1 MTCPKCQ
8 STIDAAHKVCPEC
21 GTGLYRNVSGVIRT
35 SAVMISADGED
46 NFYHSVQEVPERLR
60 QQLIES
66 TAGDNSGTI
75 VIADRAG
82 KEQLTQALARRESA
96 RPQLA
101 RPFADL
107 SLSNLAQSGLTQ
119 SGLTQSGSA
128 QSASDQTGL
137 RSDSGSAL
145 QSGIERTALHRL
157 ARLPWIAW
165 AGVFVV
171 LASAIGLSVFFGM
184 RW

>member
-8 STIDAAHKVCPEC
+8 ATIDPANKQCPEC

-46 NFYHSVQEVPERLR
+46 SFYHSVQEVPERLR
-60 QQLIES
+60 KQLLET

-96 RPQLA
+96 RPQPA
-101 RPFADL
+101 RPFTDL
-107 SLSNLAQSGLTQ
+107 SMSGLPT
-119 SGLTQSGSA
+119 SGLPLSGSPETRE
-128 QSASDQTGL
+128 SVLEPASEVTP
-137 RSDSGSAL
+137 R
-145 QSGIERTALHRL
+145 IWVT
-157 ARLPWIAW
+157 RLPWIAW
-165 AGVFVV
+165 AGFVAV
-171 LASAIGLSVFFGM
+171 LASAVALSVFFGT

>member
-1 MTCPKCQ
+1 VTCPKCH
-8 STIDAAHKVCPEC
+8 STIDPAQKLCPEC
-21 GTGLYRNVSGVIRT
+21 GARLYRNISGVIRT

-46 NFYHSVQEVPERLR
+46 RFFHSVQEVPERLR
-60 QQLIES
+60 KRLMDS

-96 RPQLA
+96 RQQAA
-101 RPFADL
+101 RSFADL
-107 SLSNLAQSGLTQ
+107 ALPETQ
-119 SGLTQSGSA
+119 LPPLEPAATEKPSA
-128 QSASDQTGL
+128 
-137 RSDSGSAL
+137 
-145 QSGIERTALHRL
+145 I

-165 AGVFVV
+165 VGFFLV
-171 LASAIGLSVFFGM
+171 LAAAAGISAFFGT

>member
-1 MTCPKCQ
+1 MTCPKCH
-8 STIDAAHKVCPEC
+8 SAIDPAQKLCPEC
-21 GTGLYRNVSGVIRT
+21 GARLYRNISGVIRT

-46 NFYHSVQEVPERLR
+46 RFFHSVQEVPERLR
-60 QQLIES
+60 KRLMDS

-96 RPQLA
+96 RQA
-101 RPFADL
+101 RSSADL
-107 SLSNLAQSGLTQ
+107 SLPETELPPIEASGQEEPSTV
-119 SGLTQSGSA
+119 
-128 QSASDQTGL
+128 
-137 RSDSGSAL
+137 
-145 QSGIERTALHRL
+145 

-165 AGVFVV
+165 VGFFLVLAAAAGV
-171 LASAIGLSVFFGM
+171 SAFFGT

>member
-1 MTCPKCQ
+1 
-8 STIDAAHKVCPEC
+8 
-21 GTGLYRNVSGVIRT
+21 
-35 SAVMISADGED
+35 MISADGED
-46 NFYHSVQEVPERLR
+46 SFYHSVQEVPERLR
-60 QQLIES
+60 KQLIES

-101 RPFADL
+101 RPFTDL
-107 SLSNLAQSGLTQ
+107 SI
-119 SGLTQSGSA
+119 SGLTQSGSSQA
-128 QSASDQTGL
+128 GSNQSGL
-137 RSDSGSAL
+137 RSDSASAL
-145 QSGIERTALHRL
+145 QPGIELTARDRL

-165 AGVFVV
+165 AGVLVV

>member
-8 STIDAAHKVCPEC
+8 ATIDPACKLCPEC

-46 NFYHSVQEVPERLR
+46 SFYHSVQEVPERLR
-60 QQLIES
+60 KQLLET

-82 KEQLTQALARRESA
+82 KEQLTQALARRESV
-96 RPQLA
+96 RPQPA
-101 RPFADL
+101 RPFTDL
-107 SLSNLAQSGLTQ
+107 SMSGLPIAGLPM
-119 SGLTQSGSA
+119 SGLPGSA
-128 QSASDQTGL
+128 SPETRESVLEPASEVAP
-137 RSDSGSAL
+137 R
-145 QSGIERTALHRL
+145 IWV

-165 AGVFVV
+165 AGFAVV
-171 LASAIGLSVFFGM
+171 LASAAAISVFFGT

>member
-1 MTCPKCQ
+1 
-8 STIDAAHKVCPEC
+8 
-21 GTGLYRNVSGVIRT
+21 
-35 SAVMISADGED
+35 MISADGED
-46 NFYHSVQEVPERLR
+46 SFYHSVQEVPERLR
-60 QQLIES
+60 KQLMES

-96 RPQLA
+96 RPQPERA
-101 RPFADL
+101 FTDL
-107 SLSNLAQSGLTQ
+107 SI
-119 SGLTQSGSA
+119 
-128 QSASDQTGL
+128 QTGL
-137 RSDSGSAL
+137 RSDPASAA
-145 QSGIERTALHRL
+145 QPDIEMTPRKRL

-171 LASAIGLSVFFGM
+171 LASAIGLSVFFGT